1 MNLDDKTNLSISNID
16 NFDKTEVEMSSLNT
30 TSFINRVLT
39 QVFSNL
45 LTFFIVFLIV
55 ILFMGNSLLGPIKEK
70 LYILKNSRE
79 LQKAV
84 LIMVT
89 DSPVFYLELSKFFED
104 RKSYER
110 SRMCAEIGLELITGH
125 TEIKS
130 KLLNQIANT
139 SPK

>member
-1 MNLDDKTNLSISNID
+1 
-16 NFDKTEVEMSSLNT
+16 
-30 TSFINRVLT
+30 
-39 QVFSNL
+39 
-45 LTFFIVFLIV
+45 
-55 ILFMGNSLLGPIKEK
+55 MGNSLLGPIKEK

-110 SRMCAEIGLELITGH
+110 SRMCAEIGLELIAGH

>member
-110 SRMCAEIGLELITGH
+110 SRMCAEIGLELIAGH